1 MSKRLRVPHLPQ
13 PRSGNLAIL
22 FLSTF
27 VVMMGFGIVMP
38 VIPFFTERLA
48 RATGFSG
55 KNIPLHVGLLTAIYP
70 LMQFLFAPLWGRQS
84 DRVGRKR
91 MLLIGIAGSAAAQIL
106 FGVSTSLWLLYGA
119 RAFGGIFSAA
129 TLPAASA
136 QVADMTSVAGR
147 ARGMAWLRTAVGLGS
162 IAGLALGGVTA
173 RKDLHLNW
181 SAGHFLVDGFSIP
194 FFLAALLM
202 LFALGIAALWLA
214 NSSSSHPA
222 PDGDEEKPDRGWIAH
237 RAIRFAL
244 GLTAGGQFA
253 LAVFEGTFAL
263 YAQKRL
269 GYGPVQ
275 VGVVFMVCGLV
286 MSIFQYLAVRFLSQL
301 LQPLHQIVIGFM
313 LMGVGQLILP
323 FVQPP
328 LVLLAVGVIGFGM
341 ALVSPNLAA
350 QISRLAGNRQGQS
363 LGWQSAAESTGQVA
377 GPLVGSLLFSLYARL
392 PYLLAGAF
400 LVGVGASAAFTKSAK
415 VRGARNA
422 DG

>member
-1 MSKRLRVPHLPQ
+1 
-13 PRSGNLAIL
+13 
-22 FLSTF
+22 
-27 VVMMGFGIVMP
+27 
-38 VIPFFTERLA
+38 
-48 RATGFSG
+48 
-55 KNIPLHVGLLTAIYP
+55 
-70 LMQFLFAPLWGRQS
+70 
-84 DRVGRKR
+84 
-91 MLLIGIAGSAAAQIL
+91 
-106 FGVSTSLWLLYGA
+106 
-119 RAFGGIFSAA
+119 
-129 TLPAASA
+129 
-136 QVADMTSVAGR
+136 
-147 ARGMAWLRTAVGLGS
+147 MAWLRTAVGLGS

-173 RKDLHLNW
+173 RKDLHFNW

-194 FFLAALLM
+194 FFLAALFM

-222 PDGDEEKPDRGWIAH
+222 PDGEEEKHDRGWIAH
-237 RAIRFAL
+237 RAIRLAL
-244 GLTAGGQFA
+244 GLTAGGQFG
-253 LAVFEGTFAL
+253 LAVFEGTFA
-263 YAQKRL
+263 
-269 GYGPVQ
+269 
-275 VGVVFMVCGLV
+275 
-286 MSIFQYLAVRFLSQL
+286 L

-313 LMGVGQLILP
+313 LMGVGLLILP

-415 VRGARNA
+415 VRGGRNA